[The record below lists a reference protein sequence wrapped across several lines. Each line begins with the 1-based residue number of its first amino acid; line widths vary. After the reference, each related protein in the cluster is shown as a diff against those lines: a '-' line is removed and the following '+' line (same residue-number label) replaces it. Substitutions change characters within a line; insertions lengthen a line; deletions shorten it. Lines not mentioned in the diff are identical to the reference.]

1 MSATLLVR
9 WRVFPVCAGMSLI
22 YTLTGGPGGNFPRA
36 CGDVCGDEPDR
47 HAYMLDFGQIVVYL
61 PRTQFQC
68 VPEKATVSRRWLF
81 IIDG

>member
-1 MSATLLVR
+1 MDVR
-9 WRVFPVCAGMSLI
+9 HLIGKVAGFPCM
-22 YTLTGGPGGNFPRA
+22 R
-36 CGDVCGDEPDR
+36 GDEPDR

-61 PRTQFQC
+61 PRILFQC